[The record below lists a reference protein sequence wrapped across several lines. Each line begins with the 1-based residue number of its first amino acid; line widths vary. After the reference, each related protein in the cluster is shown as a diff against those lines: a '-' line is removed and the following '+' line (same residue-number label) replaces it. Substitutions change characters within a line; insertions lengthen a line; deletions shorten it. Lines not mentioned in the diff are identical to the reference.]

1 MSPSDTVKPEVS
13 LPDTTVA
20 ALRPLPP
27 SAKLVAKILE
37 YEGRLT
43 QSQLAHETLLANRTV
58 REALNQLE
66 DAGVVTSRPSVMD
79 ARQRVYSLQ
88 DAGVDSPQTTRVAPT
103 TSR

>member
-1 MSPSDTVKPEVS
+1 MKPEPS
-13 LPDTTVA
+13 FPDETVA

-27 SAKLVAKILE
+27 SAKLVAKPLE

-66 DAGVVTSRPSVMD
+66 ETGIVTSRPSVMD
-79 ARQRVYSLQ
+79 ARQRIYSLQ
-88 DAGVDSPQTTRVAPT
+88 NTETDTPQTSGLAPT
-103 TSR
+103 APQ